1 MTVES
6 RTQILAR
13 YRQRVQEFEDL
24 AERRRPEPEPPALP
38 DEPAARLT
46 LREREILDLVADGFS
61 NGEIRA
67 RLFVSEDTVKTHV
80 RDCSRSSALTIAR
93 TRWRSAS
100 VEASYEL
107 SPPTPARA
115 A

>member
-1 MTVES
+1 MNADS
-6 RTQILAR
+6 RSQILAR
-13 YRQRVQEFEDL
+13 YRQRVQEFEAV

-38 DEPAARLT
+38 DAPAARLT

-61 NGEIRA
+61 NGEIGG

-80 RDCSRSSALTIAR
+80 RGLLAKLGADNRAHAVAIGFRRGLL
-93 TRWRSAS
+93 
-100 VEASYEL
+100 EL
-107 SPPTPARA
+107 PPRTPARA